1 MSETY
6 VKIKD
11 TYYKEGMVGQT
22 AVLVEKASGALC
34 DRDLIGF
41 PLDSPFGWY
50 DEDMSTSYNLWY
62 ILEEYL
68 EPVQVFSKSKFR

>member
-1 MSETY
+1 MSKTY
-6 VKIKD
+6 VRINKY
-11 TYYKEGMVGQT
+11 YYKEGMVGQT
-22 AVLVEKASGALC
+22 AVLIEKGSGALC

-62 ILEEYL
+62 ISEGYL
-68 EPVQVFSKSKFR
+68 EPVQIFSKSKFK

>member
-6 VKIKD
+6 VRIKGD
-11 TYYKEGMVGQT
+11 YYQDEMVGQT
-22 AVLVEKASGALC
+22 VVLVEKNNGLLG

-50 DEDMSTSYNLWY
+50 DEDMSTQYNLWY
-62 ILEEYL
+62 ISPEYL
-68 EPVQVFSKSKFR
+68 EPVQVFTKSKFS

>member
-6 VKIKD
+6 VRINKY
-11 TYYKEGMVGQT
+11 YYKEDMVGQT
-22 AVLVEKASGALC
+22 GVLVEKSLGALG

-50 DEDMSTSYNLWY
+50 DADMSTSYNLWY
-62 ILEEYL
+62 ISSEYL

>member
-1 MSETY
+1 MSEKY

-11 TYYKEGMVGQT
+11 TYYKEDMVGQT
-22 AVLVEKASGALC
+22 VVLVEKASGALG

-50 DEDMSTSYNLWY
+50 DENMSTSYNLWY
-62 ILEEYL
+62 ISEEYL
-68 EPVQVFSKSKFR
+68 ELVQVFSKSKFR

>member
-1 MSETY
+1 MSKTY
-6 VKIKD
+6 VRINKY
-11 TYYKEGMVGQT
+11 YYKENMVGQT
-22 AVLVEKASGALC
+22 AVLVENASGALC
-34 DRDLIGF
+34 DRNLIGF

-68 EPVQVFSKSKFR
+68 EPMQVFSRSKFR

>member
-6 VKIKD
+6 VRINKY
-11 TYYKEGMVGQT
+11 YYKEGMVGQT
-22 AVLVEKASGALC
+22 AVPVEKSSGALG
-34 DRDLIGF
+34 DRNLIGF

-50 DEDMSTSYNLWY
+50 DADMSTSYNLWY
-62 ILEEYL
+62 ISSEYL

>member
-6 VKIKD
+6 VRIKGD
-11 TYYKEGMVGQT
+11 YYQDEMVGRI
-22 AVLVEKASGALC
+22 AILVEKSTGTIG

-62 ILEEYL
+62 ISEEYL
-68 EPVQVFSKSKFR
+68 EPVQVFSHNKFK

>member
-6 VKIKD
+6 VRINKD
-11 TYYKEGMVGQT
+11 YYRDDMVDQT
-22 AVLVEKASGALC
+22 AVLVEKSSGALG

-50 DEDMSTSYNLWY
+50 DGDMSTSYNL
-62 ILEEYL
+62 
-68 EPVQVFSKSKFR
+68 

>member
-6 VKIKD
+6 VRINK
-11 TYYKEGMVGQT
+11 YYYREDMVGQT
-22 AVLVEKASGALC
+22 AVLVNKSSGALG
-34 DRDLIGF
+34 DRGLIGF

-50 DEDMSTSYNLWY
+50 DEDMSASYNLWY
-62 ILEEYL
+62 ISEEYL

>member
-1 MSETY
+1 MGKRVGITEG
-6 VKIKD
+6 
-11 TYYKEGMVGQT
+11 YYCQDMVGQT
-22 AVLVEKASGALC
+22 GVLVEKVSGVLG

-50 DEDMSTSYNLWY
+50 DGDMSTSYNLWY
-62 ILEEYL
+62 ISEEYL

>member
-6 VKIKD
+6 VRIKGG
-11 TYYKEGMVGQT
+11 YYQDVMVGQT
-22 AVLVEKASGALC
+22 AVLVEKSSGALG

-50 DEDMSTSYNLWY
+50 DGDMSTSYNLWY
-62 ILEEYL
+62 ISEEYL
-68 EPVQVFSKSKFR
+68 EPVQVFSHSKFK

>member
-1 MSETY
+1 MSKTY
-6 VKIKD
+6 VRI
-11 TYYKEGMVGQT
+11 KEGYHKANMIGQT
-22 AVLVEKASGALC
+22 AVLVEKASGALG

-50 DEDMSTSYNLWY
+50 DAYISTSYNLWY
-62 ILEEYL
+62 ISSEYL

>member
-1 MSETY
+1 MSEKY
-6 VKIKD
+6 VRISK
-11 TYYKEGMVGQT
+11 YYYRDDMVGQT
-22 AVLVEKASGALC
+22 AVLVESAHRVGI

-62 ILEEYL
+62 ISEEYL
-68 EPVQVFSKSKFR
+68 EPVQTFSKSKFK

>member
-6 VKIKD
+6 VRINK
-11 TYYKEGMVGQT
+11 YYYNEDMVGQT

-34 DRDLIGF
+34 VRDLIGF

-50 DEDMSTSYNLWY
+50 DGDMSTSYNLWY
-62 ILEEYL
+62 ISSEFL
-68 EPVQVFSKSKFR
+68 EPVQVFSHSKFK

>member
-6 VKIKD
+6 VRIKGG
-11 TYYKEGMVGQT
+11 YYQDVMVGQT
-22 AVLVEKASGALC
+22 VVLVEKSIGAIG

-62 ILEEYL
+62 ISEEYL
-68 EPVQVFSKSKFR
+68 EPVQVFSHNKFK

>member
-6 VKIKD
+6 VRINKY
-11 TYYKEGMVGQT
+11 YYKDDMVGQT
-22 AVLVEKASGALC
+22 AVLVEKSSGALC
-34 DRDLIGF
+34 DRYLIGF

-62 ILEEYL
+62 ISPEYL
-68 EPVQVFSKSKFR
+68 EPVRVFSHNKFK

>member
-11 TYYKEGMVGQT
+11 TYYKEDMVGKT
-22 AVLVEKASGALC
+22 AVLVEKSTGALC
-34 DRDLIGF
+34 DRALIGF

-62 ILEEYL
+62 ISEEYL
-68 EPVQVFSKSKFR
+68 EPVQVFSKSKFK

>member
-6 VKIKD
+6 VRINKY
-11 TYYKEGMVGQT
+11 YYKDDMVGQT
-22 AVLVEKASGALC
+22 AVLVEKSSGALYH
-34 DRDLIGF
+34 RDLIGF

-62 ILEEYL
+62 ISGEYL
-68 EPVQVFSKSKFR
+68 EPVQVFSHNKFK